1 MVLKLAERLEVPLR
15 ERNVL
20 LVAAGFA
27 PAFPQ
32 RSLDDPALKSAR
44 QAIDLVLKAHEPNP
58 ALAYDRH
65 WNLVTANRMVAPL
78 LEGLPPHLLGQPF
91 NILRLAFHPEGLA
104 PRTVNLAEWSAH
116 LLERLHR
123 QCEATADPELLKL
136 YQELK
141 AYRMPARSGPVSAD
155 NVAIPFKLRRN
166 DEVLSFISTT
176 MVFGTPVDITL
187 QELALETFFPA
198 DDLTAE
204 RMRQIAASLRSV
216 GRSEEPSL
224 MRDGFRSL
232 YPSCRA
238 FTAPRPSH
246 NRRMDSR
253 QHAPLPANP
262 VGDLLR
268 GWRNR
273 RAMSQAD
280 LAFEA
285 GISIKHLSYVETGKA
300 AGSRDILLQLASA
313 LGLSLRDRNALL
325 EAGGFARQ
333 YGERDLSAPEVADAK
348 RAIDLL
354 LRRHEPFPAIV
365 TDRRWNVMQANR
377 AAVRLMTML
386 LGEERMTR
394 PLNHMRMFLAPDE
407 LRPFVVD
414 WPDVAAALL
423 ARARH
428 EAMAA
433 PLDLALQSTWREL
446 LKLPDVAVPQL
457 NEDDAPGP
465 LCEVRLRKGDISIGL
480 IGAVL
485 TLGTPQDVTLQELRV
500 EMFMPA
506 DEASEALLVKL
517 GR

>member
-1 MVLKLAERLEVPLR
+1 MGIATLHPSY
-15 ERNVL
+15 
-20 LVAAGFA
+20 
-27 PAFPQ
+27 Q
-32 RSLDDPALKSAR
+32 
-44 QAIDLVLKAHEPNP
+44 
-58 ALAYDRH
+58 
-65 WNLVTANRMVAPL
+65 VTVYTGMH
-78 LEGLPPHLLGQPF
+78 PP
-91 NILRLAFHPEGLA
+91 
-104 PRTVNLAEWSAH
+104 
-116 LLERLHR
+116 
-123 QCEATADPELLKL
+123 
-136 YQELK
+136 
-141 AYRMPARSGPVSAD
+141 
-155 NVAIPFKLRRN
+155 
-166 DEVLSFISTT
+166 
-176 MVFGTPVDITL
+176 
-187 QELALETFFPA
+187 
-198 DDLTAE
+198 
-204 RMRQIAASLRSV
+204 
-216 GRSEEPSL
+216 
-224 MRDGFRSL
+224 
-232 YPSCRA
+232 
-238 FTAPRPSH
+238 H

-253 QHAPLPANP
+253 QHAPTPIHP

-268 GWRNR
+268 GWRTR

-300 AGSRDILLQLASA
+300 AGSRDILLQLAAA

-365 TDRRWNVMQANR
+365 TDRRWNVIQANG

-386 LGEERMTR
+386 LGPERMKR

-407 LRPFVVD
+407 LRPYVVD
-414 WPDVAAALL
+414 WPDVAAALM

-446 LKLPDVAVPQL
+446 AKLPDVAAPQL
-457 NEDDAPGP
+457 NEGAAPGP
-465 LCEVRLRKGDISIGL
+465 LCEVRVCKGDVSIGL
-480 IGAVL
+480 IGTVL

-506 DEASEALLVKL
+506 DADSEAVLTKL
-517 GR
+517 GAQDA